1 MEEKRRRTKV
11 KEKILQTLQ
20 ELEQENNVKILFAVE
35 AGSRAWGFAS
45 QDSDYD
51 VRFLY
56 VRSKE
61 DYLRLNPMRDVI
73 ERPVHDALDVNGW
86 DLRKALCLLYKSNPT
101 LLEWFTSPI
110 VYRKTDFAGQLQ
122 DLLPDYFNAEK
133 SFFHY
138 LNMAEGNYQAYL
150 RKDFVRVKKYFYV
163 LRPMLACKWVLEKK
177 TMPPVRFAELAAEL
191 LPNELQN
198 TVQDILNLKTQSKE
212 VEEIPKNNVLN
223 DYIQTQLAAL
233 RRQGSGK
240 TPKTSKSWS
249 KLNAA
254 FLSVIQ

>member
-1 MEEKRRRTKV
+1 M

-20 ELEQENNVKILFAVE
+20 EIEQESNMKILIAVE
-35 AGSRAWGFAS
+35 SGSRAWGFAS

-61 DYLRLNPMRDVI
+61 DYLRLDPMRDVI
-73 ERPVHDALDVNGW
+73 ECPVHDTLDVNGW
-86 DLRKALCLLYKSNPT
+86 DLRKALCLMYKSNPT
-101 LLEWFTSPI
+101 LWEWLTSPI
-110 VYRKTDFAGQLQ
+110 VYRKTDFAEQLQ
-122 DLLPDYFNAEK
+122 DMIPDYFSGEK
-133 SFFHY
+133 TFLHY

-163 LRPMLACKWVLEKK
+163 LRPLLASKWVLEKK
-177 TMPPVRFAELAAEL
+177 TMPPVRLAELAVKL

-198 TVQDILNLKTQSKE
+198 TVQDILDLKTQSKE
-212 VEEIPKNNVLN
+212 AEEIPKNNVLN

-233 RRQGSGK
+233 RKQGSGK
-240 TPKTSKSWS
+240 TAKAPKSWS

-254 FLSVIQ
+254 FLSAIQ

>member
-1 MEEKRRRTKV
+1 M

-20 ELEQENNVKILFAVE
+20 EIEQESNMKILIAVE
-35 AGSRAWGFAS
+35 SGSRAWGFAS

-56 VRSKE
+56 VRTKE
-61 DYLRLNPMRDVI
+61 DYLRLDPMRDVI

-86 DLRKALCLLYKSNPT
+86 DLRKALRLMYKSNPT
-101 LLEWFTSPI
+101 LWEWLTSPI
-110 VYRKTDFAGQLQ
+110 VYRKTDFAEQLQ
-122 DLLPDYFNAEK
+122 GMIPDYFSAEK
-133 SFFHY
+133 TFLHY

-163 LRPMLACKWVLEKK
+163 LRPMLASKWVLEKK

-191 LPNELQN
+191 LPSELQN
-198 TVQDILNLKTQSKE
+198 TVQDILDLKIQSKE
-212 VEEIPKNNVLN
+212 VEEIPKNNALN

-233 RRQGSGK
+233 RKQGSGK
-240 TPKTSKSWS
+240 TAKTPKSWS

-254 FLSVIQ
+254 FLSAIQ